1 MAAGPYRER
10 MRFVRF
16 LRFVGVPTLLVVA
29 VALLAQAGA
38 APGTTAGARGGDGLT
53 SVAAAYPTN
62 AAKIF
67 RWGTASVKDEF
78 HGPLSSRW
86 AVSAS
91 GRGLVRNQHGMLTL
105 NTTPTSGTVTAT
117 LVGGD
122 RQYGRWEARVR
133 SRQYTTGATAYTVNW
148 ELVPTSGDGCARTI
162 SLAQYPIG
170 STTARA
176 HVRNGGQ
183 DFTAGRAL
191 DLGKDVFHTYAVE
204 VAPDHVSWFVD
215 TRVVMTERR
224 DQARSGATYRVQL
237 RMQAPAGAVMN
248 RSRMQLD
255 WVRYYTLDRPGARP
269 IEAPQA
275 LATAYGGT
283 C

>member
-1 MAAGPYRER
+1 VAAG
-10 MRFVRF
+10 
-16 LRFVGVPTLLVVA
+16 
-29 VALLAQAGA
+29 
-38 APGTTAGARGGDGLT
+38 
-53 SVAAAYPTN
+53 YPTN

-67 RWGTASVKDEF
+67 RWGNASVKDEF
-78 HGPLSSRW
+78 HGPLSPRW

-105 NTTPTSGTVTAT
+105 NTTATSGTVTAT

-133 SRQYTTGATAYTVNW
+133 SRQFTTGAAAYTVNW
-148 ELVPTSGDGCARTI
+148 ELVPTSGDRCARTI

-170 STTARA
+170 SSTARV

-183 DFTAGRAL
+183 DFTAATTL

-237 RMQAPAGAVMN
+237 RMQAPAGAVTN

-255 WVRYYTLDRPGARP
+255 WVRYYTLDRRSAKP

-275 LATAYGGT
+275 LATAYDGT